1 MIPEQLPDQAR
12 LAARPNVYELLNR
25 MVVPH
30 GKQLYVL
37 LHEAMDASTTP
48 RQTVS
53 ALVNAVA
60 AFLGRWSPEAAD
72 RIIVDT
78 VLAKE
83 HLSLMNSLVPAWGA
97 DMVLELETV
106 FLRRE
111 VIAS

>member
-1 MIPEQLPDQAR
+1 
-12 LAARPNVYELLNR
+12 
-25 MVVPH
+25 
-30 GKQLYVL
+30 
-37 LHEAMDASTTP
+37 
-48 RQTVS
+48 
-53 ALVNAVA
+53 LVNAVA

-83 HLSLMNSLVPAWGA
+83 HLSLMDSLVPAWGA